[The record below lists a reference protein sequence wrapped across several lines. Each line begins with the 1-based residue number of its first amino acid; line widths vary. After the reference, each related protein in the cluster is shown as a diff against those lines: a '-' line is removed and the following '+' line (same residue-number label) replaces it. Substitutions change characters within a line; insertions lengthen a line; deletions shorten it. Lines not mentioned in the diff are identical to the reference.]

1 MSSSIV
7 QMRFPPFSSSRSIF
21 WLNFVTLVLV
31 FLIKS
36 ASSSLLYQECR
47 RTCKDYMKQD
57 KIKGQ
62 VCQAAHELL
71 RGEYKACQ
79 DGRLLGFEHACV
91 PACAGIPYEG
101 RQNVKPGDSY
111 HSCMHKY
118 GKAVSNPNTLLS
130 WCRRGYVE
138 MYDMVHEVI
147 ALDKTKRGEEEEQ
160 KIKIPP
166 PPPVEENL
174 HHP

>member
-1 MSSSIV
+1 
-7 QMRFPPFSSSRSIF
+7 
-21 WLNFVTLVLV
+21 
-31 FLIKS
+31 
-36 ASSSLLYQECR
+36 
-47 RTCKDYMKQD
+47 MKQD